1 MTGPYAVDP
10 AGLAATGGTVGGE
23 GDAIASAVG
32 ALNSAL
38 SGSGAMFGH
47 DAAGIVFGNNYTQS
61 GKALLDAAGS
71 AVNACRR
78 VGFGV
83 QMSAANY
90 GRANAAS
97 TVGGGSPPVAPPS
110 NPTGFEAPSMPPPM
124 GSGVAAP
131 LGWTLVEAFVGDV
144 WPDGNPEALRAAA
157 GAWRTFGAAIS
168 GIAGQVGATGPGL
181 GGQQIP
187 EAGRMSAAVTNIS
200 NALTGI
206 AGQAQELA
214 TQVEG
219 FAATVETTQNAV
231 RGLLEQLSPGG
242 ILETIGGVFTGH
254 NPIDKIKQIANEIKT
269 VLNNMKREADASSQL
284 FSQGINVLD
293 SLTGDFQSWAKKEFV
308 DVLGEEVGNPLATVF
323 NGVVG
328 ANKSGFETV
337 LRTVNGLEG
346 FDPTRFAYDPEGALH
361 MWNAAAQ
368 NMADMA
374 NPAALATHMM
384 TDPQGVLDEAKNL
397 VDYKDWASGHYADA
411 VGNISANIAMTVFP
425 VGAEARPAVTAAEM
439 ESRAA
444 SAAAQAE
451 GRTAAG
457 GARDAASAATH
468 AASATEGITT
478 KAGQIGGD
486 LDKVNIPESGAAPGS
501 APPTGHAPVEP
512 PRPEAVPHTETPT
525 PRVDAPAPH
534 APAEPA
540 PHAPAEPA
548 PHAQP
553 EPARTT
559 ASASP
564 HDVPSHASEPAPVQ
578 PSAAAAPRVPEPAMV
593 GAAPAEAPA
602 AAAPHAS
609 APAPAPVGAAPA
621 EMPAA
626 SSAAPHVPS
635 ASAPQ
640 MHMPPPD
647 VPHVPPA
654 EPPHAPPAEHGEPS
668 STQGPLHDDTSGPH
682 GTENDGP
689 GPHDGSGGH
698 GEHSSDALGHHEPR
712 QDPIH
717 SHEESGDGW
726 HRVEDG
732 DLDPTYGQN
741 PLDHHWSYG
750 EYPQDM
756 EPSVHKLI
764 SDPEA
769 PWGRDASGN
778 PLTQE
783 QHESLYNEVGP
794 NGEQWQN
801 YPPNA
806 GAVPG
811 SRAAYDSLDAFV
823 RDYGVP
829 RDGVVYVDRLGK
841 VDGEYLAVMPDGHPA
856 PFEGRSLPVFNLTQP
871 YRDYMLGG
879 VLPDGWTI
887 EVSAVAPAFARDGG
901 AVQVLVFDENGVE
914 VNVSRLQKVGLLR

>member
-578 PSAAAAPRVPEPAMV
+578 SSAAAVPRVPEPAMV

-609 APAPAPVGAAPA
+609 APVGAPA
-621 EMPAA
+621 EMPATA
-626 SSAAPHVPS
+626 SAAPHVPS
-635 ASAPQ
+635 APAPQ
-640 MHMPPPD
+640 MHTPT
-647 VPHVPPA
+647 A
-654 EPPHAPPAEHGEPS
+654 EAPHAPPADHGSPAVEQPPHGSAGGSEGIPSDHGAPERPAHDGADPPTSGSNLHEPPS
-668 STQGPLHDDTSGPH
+668 SGTHDL
-682 GTENDGP
+682 N
-689 GPHDGSGGH
+689 
-698 GEHSSDALGHHEPR
+698 SDGHH
-712 QDPIH
+712 DPIH
-717 SHEESGDGW
+717 NGQESGPGW
-726 HRVEDG
+726 HRLPDEPIVPHYGEPLSSHWEFPHDPLADINPQVGELITDPAAPYGRGPDG
-732 DLDPTYGQN
+732 VAYTSEQYSERFN
-741 PLDHHWSYG
+741 SYG
-750 EYPQDM
+750 PD
-756 EPSVHKLI
+756 
-764 SDPEA
+764 
-769 PWGRDASGN
+769 G
-778 PLTQE
+778 
-783 QHESLYNEVGP
+783 QHY
-794 NGEQWQN
+794 QN
-801 YPPNA
+801 YPNND

-811 SRAAYDSLDAFV
+811 SKVAYDDPYQFTS
-823 RDYGVP
+823 DYG
-829 RDGVVYVDRLGK
+829 DKVDRIGGDGK
-841 VDGEYLAVMPDGHPA
+841 YLAVMEDANPA
-856 PFEGRSLPVFNLTQP
+856 PWEQRGMHVNSLGDPYNSYTFDASKLPPGWKVEVSEIAPATGQPGGGIQVRVLDSTNSAVPVSVLKDP
-871 YRDYMLGG
+871 RVG
-879 VLPDGWTI
+879 VL
-887 EVSAVAPAFARDGG
+887 R
-901 AVQVLVFDENGVE
+901 
-914 VNVSRLQKVGLLR
+914 